1 MSLFRRIFLSHL
13 LTIFVTCAAFAA
25 AVGIV
30 SPGFYRDQLD
40 SVLLLVTPEWAGLR
54 VTLEEG
60 QRRVILYSLLVAFP
74 PAALLAALT
83 AYLET
88 RRIAAAVGKLAE
100 GSREIARG
108 RYGRRLTIRGED
120 ELAEIGHHFNTMA
133 EALEGAAKSRARM
146 VSTVAHELRT
156 PLSNLRSHT
165 EALVDG
171 VFSAEE
177 ASSIITREVS
187 ILQRI
192 TDDLL
197 LVARVEAGEVELR
210 LEPQSP
216 EALLADA
223 HERFVHAFEDKGV
236 ALELMPA
243 EGLPA
248 VRGDRERIGQVLG
261 NLLSNALSYSPPGGR
276 VTLAVQAQERTV
288 RFSVADTGPGISPED
303 QPHVFRRFYRAD
315 AARKGGEHRLG
326 VGLTVAKGLVEAMGG
341 RMGLESELG
350 RGSTFFF
357 TLPPAT
363 VNGS

>member
-1 MSLFRRIFLSHL
+1 MGLFRRIFLSHL

-25 AVGIV
+25 AVGVV

-54 VTLEEG
+54 LTLEKG

-74 PAALLAALT
+74 PAALLAAGT

-88 RRIAAAVGKLAE
+88 RRITAVVRRLAD
-100 GSREIARG
+100 GSREITEG
-108 RYGRRLTIRGED
+108 RYERRLEVKNRD
-120 ELAEIGHHFNTMA
+120 ELGDVARYFNRMA

-156 PLSNLRSHT
+156 PLTNLRSHT

-171 VFSAEE
+171 IFSAEE
-177 ASSIITREVS
+177 ASAIITREVS

-210 LEPQSP
+210 LAPQLP
-216 EALLADA
+216 KVLLADA
-223 HERFVHAFEDKGV
+223 HERVVHAFEDKGV
-236 ALELMPA
+236 ALEVPPA
-243 EGLPA
+243 EELPA
-248 VRGDRERIGQVLG
+248 VRGDRERVGQVLG
-261 NLLSNALSYSPPGGR
+261 NLLSNALSHTPPGGR
-276 VTLAVQAQERTV
+276 VALAVQAQGEVV
-288 RFSVADTGPGISPED
+288 RFSVADTGPGISPEH
-303 QPHVFRRFYRAD
+303 QPHLFRRFYRAD

-326 VGLTVAKGLVEAMGG
+326 VGLAVAKGLVEALGG
-341 RMGLESELG
+341 RIWLESELG

-357 TLPPAT
+357 TLPLAT
-363 VNGS
+363 ANGS